1 MMDKKIPMTQ
11 RGYDQLQEELRH
23 LKQVERYAVI
33 KAIADAR
40 VHGDL
45 SENAEYHAA
54 KERQGF
60 IEGRIIE
67 LEDKVSRGEIID
79 VSKLSGNNIK
89 FGASVTLID
98 EDTEE
103 TNTYQ
108 IVGGDEADIRQG
120 LLSITSPLA
129 RALIGKT
136 VDDTVEVTTPS
147 GSKAYSVIDVK
158 FI

>member
-1 MMDKKIPMTQ
+1 MDKKIPMTQ

-79 VSKLSGNNIK
+79 VSKLSGTNIK

>member
-89 FGASVTLID
+89 FGASVTLVD

>member
-1 MMDKKIPMTQ
+1 MDRKIPMTQ
-11 RGYDQLQEELRH
+11 RGYDQLQEELKH

-67 LEDKVSRGEIID
+67 LEDKVSRAEIID
-79 VSKLSGNNIK
+79 ISKLSGNQIK

-103 TNTYQ
+103 KNTYQ

-120 LLSITSPLA
+120 LLSVTSPLA

-136 VDDTVEVTTPS
+136 IDDMVEVTTPS

>member
-1 MMDKKIPMTQ
+1 MDKKIPMTQ